1 MQVKNTFLHLVSAIL
16 LIAIA
21 GCQRNEPSAPS
32 ASQASNPTLVK
43 TESGEVRGVASDGVI
58 SWKGIPYAA
67 PPVGKL
73 RWRVPQPVA
82 AWSGVR
88 DASKFGPACMQADDV
103 PKSEDC
109 LFLNISRP
117 ATASQPLPVMVWI
130 HGGVLLHGSA
140 SIYPGDAL
148 AKKGVIV
155 VTLNYRLGRLGFFA
169 HPALAAESPGDVR
182 GNYGYLDQ
190 LAALQWVQRNIAVF
204 GGDPK
209 QVTIFGESAGGGSV
223 VALLVSPMSRGLFMR
238 AIAESPGTPNGR
250 AGVIP
255 SSNLPLAE
263 KIATEWARSVGI
275 KVNDAAALEQLR
287 ALPPAK
293 LVEGVSAQDGLAALS
308 AGKNPPGM
316 AMSIIDGRF
325 LPETPEAA
333 VRAGHQAQ
341 VPFIIGANDRDI
353 PLGTAGSKA
362 QLFAIFGPDAAAAK
376 KLYDPNGDQ
385 TLDELKQ
392 QVFADKTMTEPARNL
407 ANLLARSGQPVY
419 LYRFAYVNEIARD
432 KLKGTQHGFE
442 IPFVLNVPG
451 ALVGG
456 KATPADIAMGE
467 LTSSYWAQFGKT
479 GDPNGDVRPNWP
491 RYDPAVDRI
500 FIFQD
505 SGAAAGPD
513 PLKPRLDLWQRVW
526 DRHE

>member
-1 MQVKNTFLHLVSAIL
+1 MLDVRNALLRVVSGFLIL
-16 LIAIA
+16 AAA
-21 GCQRNEPSAPS
+21 GCQKNGPAVPT
-32 ASQASNPTLVK
+32 ASQPDSVLVK
-43 TESGEVRGVASDGVI
+43 TEGGEVRGVSSDDVL

-67 PPVGKL
+67 PPVGEL
-73 RWRVPQPVA
+73 RWRVPRPVV
-82 AWSGVR
+82 AWPGVL
-88 DASKFGPACMQADDV
+88 DASKFGPSCVQADGV
-103 PKSEDC
+103 FQSENC
-109 LFLNISRP
+109 LSLNISRP
-117 ATASQPLPVMVWI
+117 AGASQSLPVMVWI
-130 HGGVLLHGSA
+130 HGGVLLHGGA

-148 AKKGVIV
+148 AKKGVVV
-155 VTLNYRLGRLGFFA
+155 VTLNYRLGRFGFFA
-169 HPALAAESPGDVR
+169 HPALAAESPNDVR

-190 LAALQWVQRNIAVF
+190 LAALQWVQHNIAAF

-223 VALLVSPMSRGLFMR
+223 IAHLVSPMSRGLFVR

-255 SSNLPLAE
+255 SSSLPLAE
-263 KIATEWARSVGI
+263 KIAVDWAGSVGI
-275 KVNDAAALEQLR
+275 KGDDAAALKQLR
-287 ALPPAK
+287 ALPPEK
-293 LVEGVSAQDGLAALS
+293 LVEGLSAQDGLAAIA

-316 AMSIIDGRF
+316 AMSILDGRF

-333 VRAGHQAQ
+333 LRAGHHAD

-353 PLGTAGSKA
+353 LLGIANSKG
-362 QLFAIFGPDAAAAK
+362 QLFAVFGPDAVAAK

-407 ANLLARSGQPVY
+407 ANLLAQNGQPVY
-419 LYRFAYVNEIARD
+419 LYRFAYVNEIARS

-442 IPFVLNVPG
+442 IPFVLNLPG

-456 KATPADIAMGE
+456 KTTPADIAMGE

-479 GDPNGDVRPNWP
+479 GDPNGDGRPNWP
-491 RYDPAVDRI
+491 RHDPAVDRI

-505 SGAAAGPD
+505 SGAAAGSD

-526 DRHE
+526 DRHK